1 MFTMKQA
8 LSRGIKWILSN
19 IDGIAIIYGLFAL
32 INAIY
37 CSHPQYWTIIIGAA
51 IALFYIGRGIFF
63 FLFRKAKFDWTLV
76 YGKFIHKV
84 VAVVILTPLLLTA
97 TLDVFSPDI
106 HPTELVS
113 DDSLY
118 KLEDNVKRIETS
130 KQSPSN
136 FWAVY
141 YHFIDP
147 GNQHI
152 STTPRGRQWS
162 ALVAIL
168 GIFLLNGLLVTSLIG
183 SIDNRKN
190 KWLNGR
196 VRYQFL
202 KWKRHYIIIGANDLV
217 VNIVKRI
224 FENNNSTY
232 IVIITSSNVEN
243 IRNTIYSH
251 LTEREQRRVI
261 IYSGERTS
269 ENEIKE
275 LHIETAE
282 EVYILG
288 EDSSSDSIETYH
300 DTMNMECLRLINKE
314 AESVEHF
321 QKSDKGDNRLVCRMM
336 FEYQTSF
343 NLFQTTDINDNKI
356 NFRPFNYYEM
366 WAQKVFVCQDLKE
379 PADKSHYVPLEGY
392 EGIKS
397 QDNKFVHF
405 VIVGMSRMGIAMAI
419 EAAHLAHYPNF
430 ETLRKRTRITFID
443 SNMKQERHQFMER
456 FKDMFLL
463 ARRRDVMNFCENS
476 TLYDNAIY
484 PWVSPLTDPN
494 STSPYRGKYLG
505 EDFIDVEWEFINGSI
520 EHPAIQRYLVDASAD
535 DEAKLTIAICLPD
548 NNSALAAAS
557 YLSDKVYHST
567 NTKQVLIYQRLND
580 EMVKQLSLNNPRFRA
595 KLKAFGMA
603 KYCYDAELTSLTESI
618 DKGIGEAYNQY
629 YDNIRGC
636 IISKNLTTEPL
647 STDILKQLSPQVAFI
662 FDDPNYSKEQEYIKT
677 MWEDWFVNSGN
688 ISKYYQWESSK
699 NACWE
704 KIDKHM
710 VTTLNLK
717 RPDFIAELNQ
727 LQESNKGK
735 SKAAKMWSNKYSI
748 LTMWSKFRSIAMADN
763 TTYDPTNDSLDSYWV
778 SALDFLGKVEHN
790 RWVVEQLLMRCRPL
804 LPEEQDIVK
813 MTTIFAPSKLKDSLK
828 GDYAHLDI
836 CSNDRLPEIDYNITE
851 LDKALLKVLPTAY
864 RNFLKLKKLQ

>member
-1 MFTMKQA
+1 MKQLLGRCA
-8 LSRGIKWILSN
+8 KLIFQN
-19 IDGIAIIYGLFAL
+19 FDYIAIAYGLFAL

-37 CSHPQYWTIIIGAA
+37 CTHPQYWTMVLSSLIALYYIGAGA
-51 IALFYIGRGIFF
+51 WL
-63 FLFRKAKFDWTLV
+63 FLFRKARFDWTLV

-84 VAVVILTPLLLTA
+84 VALVILIPMLITCSI
-97 TLDVFSPDI
+97 DIISSDI

-118 KLEDNVKRIETS
+118 KTS
-130 KQSPSN
+130 TTSSQDIAKESPSS

-162 ALVAIL
+162 ALIAIL
-168 GIFLLNGLLVTSLIG
+168 GIFMLNGLLVTSLIG

-190 KWLNGR
+190 KWLTGD
-196 VRYQFL
+196 VRYSFL
-202 KWKRHYIIIGANDLV
+202 KWRRHYVIIGANDLV
-217 VNIVKRI
+217 VSIVTRI
-224 FENNNSTY
+224 FEKHKSTY
-232 IVIITSSNVEN
+232 IAILTSSNVEDV
-243 IRNTIYSH
+243 RNTIYSH
-251 LTEREQRRVI
+251 ISESQQKRVI

-288 EDSSSDSIETYH
+288 EDSSSDGIETYH

-314 AESVEHF
+314 AESVSRF
-321 QKSDKGDNRLVCRMM
+321 QKSDTGDNRLVCRMM

-343 NLFQTTDINDNKI
+343 NLFQTTDINDKKI

-366 WAQKVFVCQDLKE
+366 WAQKVLVCQDLTA
-379 PADKSHYVPLEGY
+379 PTDKSLYIPLEGY

-397 QDNKFVHF
+397 DDNSFVHL

-476 TLYDNAIY
+476 ALYNNDLY
-484 PWVSPLTDPN
+484 PWISPHTDPN
-494 STSPYRGKYLG
+494 STSPYRGDYLG
-505 EDFIDVEWEFINGSI
+505 DDFIDIEWEFINGSV

-548 NNSALAAAS
+548 NNRAIAAAT
-557 YLSDKVYHST
+557 YLSDKVYHSA

-580 EMVKQLSLNNPRFRA
+580 EMVKQLSQNNPRFRA

-603 KYCYDAELTSLTESI
+603 QDCYDARLTALTESI
-618 DKGIGEAYNQY
+618 NKGIDEAYKQY
-629 YDNIRGC
+629 YDNIRGS
-636 IISKNLTTEPL
+636 IISKFQEENSLDTAT
-647 STDILKQLSPQVAFI
+647 LKQLSPQVAFI
-662 FDDPNYSKEQEYIKT
+662 FDDSRYSNEQGYIKT
-677 MWEDWFVNSGN
+677 TWENWFVNSEN
-688 ISKYYQWESSK
+688 ISKYDQWEASR

-704 KIDKHM
+704 SIDKYI
-710 VTTLNLK
+710 VAELK
-717 RPDFIAELNQ
+717 LERPDFIAKLNQ

-735 SKAAKMWSNKYSI
+735 SKAAKMWSNKYNI
-748 LTMWSKFRSIAMADN
+748 LSMWSKFRCVSM
-763 TTYDPTNDSLDSYWV
+763 TTKSAYDPTDSNMDPVWYNAMV
-778 SALDFLGKVEHN
+778 YLGKVEHN
-790 RWVVEQLLMRCRPL
+790 RWVVEQLLMRYRPL
-804 LPEEQDIVK
+804 LPEEQDFVK
-813 MTTIFAPSKLKDSLK
+813 MPTEFAPSKLKDSLK
-828 GDYAHLDI
+828 GDFAHLDI
-836 CSNDRLPEIDYNITE
+836 CSNDRLQHIDHNVVD
-851 LDKALLKVLPTAY
+851 LDKALLKVLPEKY
-864 RNFLKLKKLQ
+864 RDFLNGINQR

>member
-1 MFTMKQA
+1 MKQLLGRCA
-8 LSRGIKWILSN
+8 KLIFQN
-19 IDGIAIIYGLFAL
+19 FDYIAIAYGLFAL

-37 CSHPQYWTIIIGAA
+37 CTHPQYWTMVLSSLIALYYIGAGA
-51 IALFYIGRGIFF
+51 WL
-63 FLFRKAKFDWTLV
+63 FLFRKARFDWTLV

-84 VAVVILTPLLLTA
+84 VALVILIPMLITCSI
-97 TLDVFSPDI
+97 DIISSDI

-118 KLEDNVKRIETS
+118 KTS
-130 KQSPSN
+130 TNSSQEIAKESPSS

-162 ALVAIL
+162 ALIAIL
-168 GIFLLNGLLVTSLIG
+168 GIFMLNGLLVTSLIG

-190 KWLNGR
+190 KWLTGD
-196 VRYQFL
+196 VRYSFL
-202 KWKRHYIIIGANDLV
+202 KWRRHYVIIGANDLV
-217 VNIVKRI
+217 VSVVTRI
-224 FENNNSTY
+224 FEKRQNTY
-232 IVIITSSNVEN
+232 IAILTSSNVEDV
-243 IRNTIYSH
+243 RNTIYSH
-251 LTEREQRRVI
+251 ISESQQKRVI

-288 EDSSSDSIETYH
+288 EDSSSDGIETYH
-300 DTMNMECLRLINKE
+300 DTMNMESLRLINKE
-314 AESVEHF
+314 AESVARF
-321 QKSDKGDNRLVCRMM
+321 QESDTGDNRLVCRMM

-343 NLFQTTDINDNKI
+343 NLFQTTDINDKKI

-366 WAQKVFVCQDLKE
+366 WAQKVLVCQDLTA
-379 PADKSHYVPLEGY
+379 PTDKSLYIPLEGY

-397 QDNKFVHF
+397 EDNSFVHL

-430 ETLRKRTRITFID
+430 EALRKRTRITFID

-476 TLYDNAIY
+476 ALYNNDLY
-484 PWVSPLTDPN
+484 PWISPLTDPN
-494 STSPYRGKYLG
+494 STSPYRGDYLG
-505 EDFIDVEWEFINGSI
+505 DDFIDIEWEFINGSV

-548 NNSALAAAS
+548 NNRAIAAAT
-557 YLSDKVYHST
+557 YLSDRVYHSA
-567 NTKQVLIYQRLND
+567 NTKQVLIYQRQND
-580 EMVKQLSLNNPRFRA
+580 EMVKQLSQNNPRFRE

-603 KYCYDAELTSLTESI
+603 QDCYDAQLTALTESI
-618 DKGIGEAYNQY
+618 DEGIDVAYNKY
-629 YDNIRGC
+629 FDDTRVRITREYEATK
-636 IISKNLTTEPL
+636 SL
-647 STDILKQLSPQVAFI
+647 STDTLKKLSPQVAFI
-662 FDDPNYSKEQEYIKT
+662 FDDSRYSNEQGYIKT
-677 MWEDWFVNSGN
+677 TWENWFVNSEN
-688 ISKYYQWESSK
+688 ISKYDQWEASR

-704 KIDKHM
+704 EIDKHI
-710 VTTLNLK
+710 VAELK
-717 RPDFIAELNQ
+717 LERPDFIAKLNQ

-735 SKAAKMWSNKYSI
+735 SKAAKMWSNKYNI
-748 LTMWSKFRSIAMADN
+748 LSMWSKFRCVSM
-763 TTYDPTNDSLDSYWV
+763 TTKSAYDPTDSNMDSVWCKAMMY
-778 SALDFLGKVEHN
+778 LGKVEHN
-790 RWVVEQLLMRCRPL
+790 RWVVEQLLMRYRPL
-804 LPEEQDIVK
+804 LPEEQDFVK
-813 MTTIFAPSKLKDSLK
+813 MPTEFAPSKLKDSLK
-828 GDYAHLDI
+828 RDFAHLDI
-836 CSNDRLPEIDYNITE
+836 CSNDRLQHIDHNVVD
-851 LDKALLKVLPTAY
+851 LDKALLEVLPEKY
-864 RNFLKLKKLQ
+864 RDFLSGNKKG

>member
-1 MFTMKQA
+1 MKQLLGRCA
-8 LSRGIKWILSN
+8 KLIFQN
-19 IDGIAIIYGLFAL
+19 FDYIAIAYGLFAL

-37 CSHPQYWTIIIGAA
+37 CTHPQYWTMVLSSLIALYYIGAGA
-51 IALFYIGRGIFF
+51 WL
-63 FLFRKAKFDWTLV
+63 FLFRKARFDWTLV

-84 VAVVILTPLLLTA
+84 VALVILIPMLITCSI
-97 TLDVFSPDI
+97 DIISSDI

-118 KLEDNVKRIETS
+118 KTS
-130 KQSPSN
+130 TTSSQEIAKESPSS

-162 ALVAIL
+162 ALIAIL
-168 GIFLLNGLLVTSLIG
+168 GIFMLNGLLVTSLIG

-190 KWLNGR
+190 KWLTGD
-196 VRYQFL
+196 VRYRFL
-202 KWKRHYIIIGANDLV
+202 KWRRHYVIIGANDLV
-217 VNIVKRI
+217 VSVVKRI
-224 FENNNSTY
+224 FEKRESTY
-232 IVIITSSNVEN
+232 IVILTSSNVEDV
-243 IRNTIYSH
+243 RNTIYSH
-251 LTEREQRRVI
+251 ISESQQKRVI

-288 EDSSSDSIETYH
+288 EDSSSDGIETYH
-300 DTMNMECLRLINKE
+300 DTMNMESLRLINKE
-314 AESVEHF
+314 AESVARF
-321 QKSDKGDNRLVCRMM
+321 QESGTCDNRLVCRMM

-343 NLFQTTDINDNKI
+343 NLFQTTDINDKKI

-366 WAQKVFVCQDLKE
+366 WAQKVLVCQDLTA
-379 PADKSHYVPLEGY
+379 PTDKSHYIPLEGY

-397 QDNKFVHF
+397 DDNSFVHL

-443 SNMKQERHQFMER
+443 NNMKQERHQFMER

-476 TLYDNAIY
+476 ALYNNDLY
-484 PWVSPLTDPN
+484 PWISPLTDPN
-494 STSPYRGKYLG
+494 STSPYRGDYLG
-505 EDFIDVEWEFINGSI
+505 DDFIDIEWEFINGSV

-548 NNSALAAAS
+548 NNRAIAAAT
-557 YLSDKVYHST
+557 YLSDRVYHSA
-567 NTKQVLIYQRLND
+567 NTKQVLIYQRQND
-580 EMVKQLSLNNPRFRA
+580 EMVKQLSQNNPRFRE

-603 KYCYDAELTSLTESI
+603 QDCYDAQLTALTESI
-618 DKGIGEAYNQY
+618 DNGIGEAYDKY
-629 YDNIRGC
+629 FDNTRVRITREYEATK
-636 IISKNLTTEPL
+636 SL
-647 STDILKQLSPQVAFI
+647 STDTLKRLSPQVAFI
-662 FDDPNYSKEQEYIKT
+662 FDDSRYYNEQGYIKT
-677 MWEDWFVNSGN
+677 TWENWFVNSEN
-688 ISKYYQWESSK
+688 ISKYDQWEASR

-704 KIDKHM
+704 EIDKHI
-710 VTTLNLK
+710 VGELK
-717 RPDFIAELNQ
+717 LERADFIDKLNQ

-735 SKAAKMWSNKYSI
+735 SKAAKMWSNKYNI
-748 LTMWSKFRSIAMADN
+748 LSMWSKFRCVSM
-763 TTYDPTNDSLDSYWV
+763 TTKSAYDPTDSNMDPVWCNAMVY
-778 SALDFLGKVEHN
+778 LGKVEHN
-790 RWVVEQLLMRCRPL
+790 RWVVEQLLMRYRPL
-804 LPEEQDIVK
+804 LPEEQDFVK
-813 MTTIFAPSKLKDSLK
+813 MPTEFAPSKLKDSLK
-828 GDYAHLDI
+828 RDFAHLDI
-836 CSNDRLPEIDYNITE
+836 CSNDRLQHIDHNVVD
-851 LDKALLKVLPTAY
+851 LDKALLEVLPEKY
-864 RNFLKLKKLQ
+864 RDFLNGINQR

>member
-1 MFTMKQA
+1 MKQLLGRCA
-8 LSRGIKWILSN
+8 KLIFQN
-19 IDGIAIIYGLFAL
+19 FDYIAIAYGLFAL

-37 CSHPQYWTIIIGAA
+37 CTHPQYWTMVLSSLIALYYIGAGA
-51 IALFYIGRGIFF
+51 WL
-63 FLFRKAKFDWTLV
+63 FLFRKARFDWTLV

-84 VAVVILTPLLLTA
+84 VALVILIPMLITCSI
-97 TLDVFSPDI
+97 DIISSDI

-118 KLEDNVKRIETS
+118 KTS
-130 KQSPSN
+130 TTSSQDIAKESPSS

-162 ALVAIL
+162 ALIAIL
-168 GIFLLNGLLVTSLIG
+168 GIFMLNGLLVTSLIG

-190 KWLNGR
+190 KWLTGD
-196 VRYQFL
+196 VRYHFM
-202 KWKRHYIIIGANDLV
+202 KWRRHYVIIGANDLV
-217 VNIVKRI
+217 VSVVTRI
-224 FENNNSTY
+224 FEKRENTY
-232 IVIITSSNVEN
+232 IAILTSSNVEDV
-243 IRNTIYSH
+243 RNTIYSH
-251 LTEREQRRVI
+251 ISESQQKRVI

-288 EDSSSDSIETYH
+288 EDSSSDGIETYH
-300 DTMNMECLRLINKE
+300 DTMNMESLRLINKE
-314 AESVEHF
+314 AESVARF
-321 QKSDKGDNRLVCRMM
+321 QKSNTGDNRLVCRMM

-343 NLFQTTDINDNKI
+343 NLFQTTDINDKKI

-366 WAQKVFVCQDLKE
+366 WAQKVLVCQDLTE
-379 PADKSHYVPLEGY
+379 PTDKSLYIPLEGY

-397 QDNKFVHF
+397 DDNSFVHL

-430 ETLRKRTRITFID
+430 EAQRKRTRITFID

-476 TLYDNAIY
+476 ALYNNDLY
-484 PWVSPLTDPN
+484 PWISPHTDPN
-494 STSPYRGKYLG
+494 STSPYRGDYLG
-505 EDFIDVEWEFINGSI
+505 DDFIDIEWEFINGSV
-520 EHPAIQRYLVDASAD
+520 EHPAIQRYMVDASAD

-548 NNSALAAAS
+548 NNRAIAAAT
-557 YLSDKVYHST
+557 YLSDKVYHSA

-580 EMVKQLSLNNPRFRA
+580 EMVKQLSQNNPRFRA

-603 KYCYDAELTSLTESI
+603 QDCYDARLTALTESI
-618 DKGIGEAYNQY
+618 NKGIDDAYY
-629 YDNIRGC
+629 KYFDNIRGS
-636 IISKNLTTEPL
+636 IISKFQEENSLD
-647 STDILKQLSPQVAFI
+647 TDTLKQLSPQVAFI
-662 FDDPNYSKEQEYIKT
+662 FDDSIYSNEQGYIKT
-677 MWEDWFVNSGN
+677 TWENWFVNSEN
-688 ISKYYQWESSK
+688 ISKYDQWEASR

-704 KIDKHM
+704 EIDKHI
-710 VTTLNLK
+710 VASLNLK
-717 RPDFIAELNQ
+717 RPDFIVKLNQ
-727 LQESNKGK
+727 LQECNKGK

-748 LTMWSKFRSIAMADN
+748 LTMWSKFRSIEMKDN
-763 TTYDPTNDSLDSYWV
+763 TTYDPTNDNLDGYWM
-778 SALDFLGKVEHN
+778 SALNYLGKVEHN
-790 RWVVEQLLMRCRPL
+790 RWVVEQLLMRYRPL
-804 LPEEQDIVK
+804 LPEEQDFVK
-813 MTTIFAPSKLKDSLK
+813 MTTEFAPSKLKESLK
-828 GDYAHLDI
+828 GDFAHLDI
-836 CSNDRLPEIDYNITE
+836 CSNDRLQHIDHNVVG
-851 LDKALLKVLPTAY
+851 LDKALLEVLPQKY
-864 RNFLKLKKLQ
+864 RDFLSGNKKR

>member
-1 MFTMKQA
+1 MKQLLGRCA
-8 LSRGIKWILSN
+8 KLIFQN
-19 IDGIAIIYGLFAL
+19 FDYIAIAYGLFAL

-37 CSHPQYWTIIIGAA
+37 CTHPQYWTMVLSSLIALYYIGAGVW
-51 IALFYIGRGIFF
+51 L
-63 FLFRKAKFDWTLV
+63 FLFRKARFDWTLV

-84 VAVVILTPLLLTA
+84 VALVILIPMLITCSI
-97 TLDVFSPDI
+97 DIISSDI

-118 KLEDNVKRIETS
+118 KTS
-130 KQSPSN
+130 TTSSQEIAKESPSS

-162 ALVAIL
+162 ALIAIL
-168 GIFLLNGLLVTSLIG
+168 GIFMLNGLLVTSLIG

-190 KWLNGR
+190 KWLTGD
-196 VRYQFL
+196 VRYSFL
-202 KWKRHYIIIGANDLV
+202 KWRRHYVIIGANDLV
-217 VNIVKRI
+217 VSVVKRI
-224 FENNNSTY
+224 FEKRESTY
-232 IVIITSSNVEN
+232 IVILTSSNVEDV
-243 IRNTIYSH
+243 RNTIYSH
-251 LTEREQRRVI
+251 ISESQQKRVI

-288 EDSSSDSIETYH
+288 EDSSSDGIETYH
-300 DTMNMECLRLINKE
+300 DTMNMESLRLINKE
-314 AESVEHF
+314 AESVARF
-321 QKSDKGDNRLVCRMM
+321 QKSGAGDNRLVCRMM

-343 NLFQTTDINDNKI
+343 NLFQTTDINDKKI

-366 WAQKVFVCQDLKE
+366 WAQKVLVCQDLTA
-379 PADKSHYVPLEGY
+379 PTDKSRYIPLEGH

-397 QDNKFVHF
+397 DDNSFVHL

-476 TLYDNAIY
+476 ALYNNDLY
-484 PWVSPLTDPN
+484 PWISPLTDPN
-494 STSPYRGKYLG
+494 STSPYRGDYLG
-505 EDFIDVEWEFINGSI
+505 DDFIDIEWEFINGSV

-548 NNSALAAAS
+548 NNRAIAAAT
-557 YLSDKVYHST
+557 YLSDRVYHSA

-580 EMVKQLSLNNPRFRA
+580 EMVKQLSQNNPRFRE

-603 KYCYDAELTSLTESI
+603 QDCYDARLTALTESI
-618 DKGIGEAYNQY
+618 DKGIGDAYNKY
-629 YDNIRGC
+629 FDDTRVRITREYEATK
-636 IISKNLTTEPL
+636 SL
-647 STDILKQLSPQVAFI
+647 STDTLKKLSPQLAFL
-662 FDDPNYSKEQEYIKT
+662 FDEPRYSDQQDYIK
-677 MWEDWFVNSGN
+677 N
-688 ISKYYQWESSK
+688 QWETWFKESQNITTYFDWEASR

-704 KIDKHM
+704 EIDKHI
-710 VTTLNLK
+710 VAELK
-717 RPDFIAELNQ
+717 LERPDFIAKLNQ

-735 SKAAKMWSNKYSI
+735 SKAAKMWSNKYNI
-748 LTMWSKFRSIAMADN
+748 LSMWSKFRCVSM
-763 TTYDPTNDSLDSYWV
+763 TTKSAYDPTDSNMDPVWYNAMV
-778 SALDFLGKVEHN
+778 YLGKVEHN
-790 RWVVEQLLMRCRPL
+790 RWVVEQLLMRYRPL
-804 LPEEQDIVK
+804 LPEEQDFVK
-813 MTTIFAPSKLKDSLK
+813 MPTEFAPSKLKDSLK
-828 GDYAHLDI
+828 GDFAHLDI
-836 CSNDRLPEIDYNITE
+836 CSNDRLQHIDHNVVD
-851 LDKALLKVLPTAY
+851 LDKALLKVLPEKY
-864 RNFLKLKKLQ
+864 RDFLSGNKKG

>member
-1 MFTMKQA
+1 MKQ
-8 LSRGIKWILSN
+8 LLGRCSKLIFQN
-19 IDGIAIIYGLFAL
+19 FDYIAIAYGLFAL

-37 CSHPQYWTIIIGAA
+37 CTHPQYWTMVLSSL
-51 IALFYIGRGIFF
+51 IALYYIVAGAWL
-63 FLFRKAKFDWTLV
+63 FLFRKARFDWTLV

-84 VAVVILTPLLLTA
+84 VALVILIPMLITCSI
-97 TLDVFSPDI
+97 DIISSDI

-118 KLEDNVKRIETS
+118 KTS
-130 KQSPSN
+130 TTSSQDIAKESPSS

-162 ALVAIL
+162 ALIAIL
-168 GIFLLNGLLVTSLIG
+168 GIFMLNGLLVTSLIG

-190 KWLNGR
+190 KWLTGD
-196 VRYQFL
+196 VRYRFL
-202 KWKRHYIIIGANDLV
+202 KWRRHYVIIGANDLV
-217 VNIVKRI
+217 ISIVTRI
-224 FENNNSTY
+224 FEKRENTY
-232 IVIITSSNVEN
+232 IVILTSSNVEDV
-243 IRNTIYSH
+243 RNTIYSH
-251 LTEREQRRVI
+251 ISESQQKRVI

-288 EDSSSDSIETYH
+288 EDSSSDGIETYH
-300 DTMNMECLRLINKE
+300 DTMNMESLRLINKE
-314 AESVEHF
+314 AESVARF
-321 QKSDKGDNRLVCRMM
+321 QESDTGDNRLVCRMM

-343 NLFQTTDINDNKI
+343 NLFQTTDINDKKI

-366 WAQKVFVCQDLKE
+366 WAQKVLVCQNLEE
-379 PADKSHYVPLEGY
+379 PADKSLYIPLEGY

-397 QDNKFVHF
+397 DDNSFVHL

-430 ETLRKRTRITFID
+430 ETKRKRTRITFID

-463 ARRRDVMNFCENS
+463 ARRRDVINFCENS
-476 TLYDNAIY
+476 ALYNNDLY
-484 PWVSPLTDPN
+484 PWISPLTDPN
-494 STSPYRGKYLG
+494 STSPYRGDYLG
-505 EDFIDVEWEFINGSI
+505 DDFIDIEWEFINGSV

-548 NNSALAAAS
+548 NNRAIAAAT
-557 YLSDKVYHST
+557 YLSDKVYHSK

-580 EMVKQLSLNNPRFRA
+580 EMVKQLSQNNPRFRE

-603 KYCYDAELTSLTESI
+603 QDCYDAQLTALTESI
-618 DKGIGEAYNQY
+618 DKGMGVAYNEY
-629 YDNIRGC
+629 YDNIRGS
-636 IISKNLTTEPL
+636 IISKFQEENSLDTAT
-647 STDILKQLSPQVAFI
+647 LKQLSPQLADL
-662 FDDPNYSKEQEYIKT
+662 FDEPKYSDKQDYIK
-677 MWEDWFVNSGN
+677 D
-688 ISKYYQWESSK
+688 QWETWFKENQNITTYFDWEASR

-704 KIDKHM
+704 EIDKHI
-710 VTTLNLK
+710 VASLNLK
-717 RPDFIAELNQ
+717 RPDFIAKLNQ

-735 SKAAKMWSNKYSI
+735 SKAAKMWSNKYST
-748 LTMWSKFRSIAMADN
+748 LTMWSKFRSIEMKDN
-763 TTYDPTNDSLDSYWV
+763 TTYDPTNDNLDNYWK
-778 SALDFLGKVEHN
+778 SALNYLGKVEHN
-790 RWVVEQLLMRCRPL
+790 RWVVEQLLMRYRPL

-813 MTTIFAPSKLKDSLK
+813 MTTIFAPSKLKESLK
-828 GDYAHLDI
+828 GDFAHLDI
-836 CSNDRLPEIDYNITE
+836 CSNDRLQHIDHNVVD
-851 LDKALLKVLPTAY
+851 LDKALLKVLPEKY
-864 RNFLKLKKLQ
+864 RNFLSGNK